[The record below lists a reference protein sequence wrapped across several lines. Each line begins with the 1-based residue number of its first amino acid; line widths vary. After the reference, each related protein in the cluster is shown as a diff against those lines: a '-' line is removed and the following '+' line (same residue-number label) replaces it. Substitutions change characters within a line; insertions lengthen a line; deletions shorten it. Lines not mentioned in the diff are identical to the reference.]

1 MVHSAAYGLNGQ
13 WDEAAADGQKCVSL
27 APQFLKGYHRAS
39 NALKHLK
46 KYDEAIKTI
55 EKGLI
60 HFQGEPSALRAVP
73 CSPCSLRT
81 HAAIGRQRRLPG
93 SASRGGC
100 PPPASGAYRSH
111 LTAGCRLTV
120 FASPPSFLVLSSGR
134 CRPRQRRAGAL
145 AWRAT
150 RC

>member
-60 HFQGEPSALRAVP
+60 HFQGEPSALRAGP
-73 CSPCSLRT
+73 CSPCSLALLRT

-100 PPPASGAYRSH
+100 PPPQPLGRIGR
-111 LTAGCRLTV
+111 T
-120 FASPPSFLVLSSGR
+120 SP
-134 CRPRQRRAGAL
+134 RAAD
-145 AWRAT
+145 
-150 RC
+150 